1 MKLTLELSFPGNN
14 VSGYTPVRI
23 IEGTEEMSA
32 LYVYDILIRTEEG
45 SVEVRKQLGKAVDVT
60 LKDDEGK
67 ILRKIHGVVMSIEST
82 RQYTSGLAEKSSE
95 GHNYAWYKW
104 TIRPTFAKACYSRN
118 RLVYNAG
125 ELGTTFPDI
134 GKKLLSEIVKRWDKQ
149 VSILFSEKAKTRIPE
164 FIQLV
169 QNDESDYNF
178 FSRIL
183 AAWGLGYFWR
193 TAIEEGKGMTVGVGE
208 ILCIFD
214 ATCKDE
220 KVKIDEKE
228 VDVFEGGETKMQAVS
243 QQASLWKCNYGMQAI
258 GSSFLK
264 VENYNSSSS
273 SSDDAEV
280 FLSLHDETWDQ
291 LKSGTGNDSS
301 DIFMASHDNGCVCHG
316 KYEYRD
322 KNTTGYENIG
332 IGREA
337 KWESTED
344 VQCGT
349 ETYFITKMTVSATD
363 KIWKMVME
371 CRSPKTT
378 SSSGSLG
385 LGVLPRPVLVN
396 DRPDLLDEPLIQG
409 EAWPEPR
416 MRPFMA
422 VVEDEKNYSS
432 ADNSSISNRNL
443 CKVREIAGCK
453 VGDVSLN
460 NSMWVEMGSPFADK
474 NSGLLARPR
483 KGNVLFCLDRGDLSI
498 PIALTAVFR
507 GENKTPYAE
516 LKKMDRIKR
525 ENSSNETDYSAVTL
539 RNRVHV
545 PERTYTKG
553 LDGKIEDGTNT
564 TKSEPWDK
572 DVSSDNCLDVTR
584 PLSVEKLA
592 ESPLPFSQI
601 QMISLD
607 NGVKPVDHD
616 KHLTNTYLAS
626 GVVETV
632 TGFITDANLAGGYSM
647 SSIAQSVDSLRN
659 IPVTRPHFEGIS
671 MYSGKD
677 LMIQSSDH
685 QIINAGGEIVLTAA
699 QGITLRV
706 GKSSVRITE
715 AGVEILSGC
724 GKVGNPGAY
733 PAYHPKD
740 EAEGAHLMNM
750 LGGRIWVDVSGV
762 NTKGPYISNTALN
775 LFCAST
781 MLGSTFKI
789 SDFSAKLFAP
799 STTIVGG
806 AAICDTIVSGVSQAL
821 AVGKEI
827 ASTCLGASFVY
838 SDALVDGWK
847 KYEYDAT
854 TVAGGSMT
862 AVAKD
867 VSSFIGGIAGV
878 SSRFKNLFSI
888 TGSMIKMEPSAMT
901 LSSSQLWNYQNHL
914 AEVNT
919 PLSGFVAMG
928 ERAGDSSVIQHV
940 MTDVGDLFTVFCNGF
955 SQLKNNDIG
964 YEKSDKDDTFTEK
977 KASKPE
983 QKTGKTKGSKVAN
996 VVFSAVGTLGI
1007 CVTTGLKLAGKLS
1020 SAVEK
1025 LASILYLGKRDL
1037 KWGVEKVQELK
1048 KSQTSLQKKVQVMDD
1063 KLLSVK
1069 RERTEVKNRIQDV
1082 VNSHID
1088 IKMEHK
1094 ALEEQKFLV
1103 RTKEVKLNTDETRAL
1118 RTGSIAIEV
1127 ASGNI
1132 KTANNTQINI

>member
-1 MKLTLELSFPGNN
+1 MELILGWN
-14 VSGYTPVRI
+14 VTEGKSLLDDCCLIRI
-23 IEGTEEMSA
+23 IEGREEMSS
-32 LYVYDILIRTEEG
+32 LYAYDVLVNTTDDISKVRNVLNARVRI
-45 SVEVRKQLGKAVDVT
+45 EVKKGEKVLQTV
-60 LKDDEGK
+60 
-67 ILRKIHGVVMSIEST
+67 HGIIMSIEST
-82 RQYTSGLAEKSSE
+82 LQYTTGTAEQSRNGKPLV
-95 GHNYAWYKW
+95 WYKW
-104 TIRPTFAKACYSRN
+104 TIRPAFAKACYSRN
-118 RLVYNAG
+118 RLVYNAD
-125 ELGTTFPDI
+125 ELGKTFPDI
-134 GKKLLSEIVKRWDKQ
+134 GKNLLSEIVHRWDKQ
-149 VSILFSEKAKTRIPE
+149 VSILFSEKAEARIPE

-183 AAWGLGYFWR
+183 AAWGLGYVWQMPPW
-193 TAIEEGKGMTVGVGE
+193 EKEKPE
-208 ILCIFD
+208 QEKLCIID
-214 ATCKDE
+214 ATAQDRFFLGNRDLECSCME
-220 KVKIDEKE
+220 
-228 VDVFEGGETKMQAVS
+228 AVS
-243 QQASLWKCNYGMQAI
+243 KQASFWKLNYGVQEI
-258 GSSFLK
+258 DK
-264 VENYNSSSS
+264 NRINVKNYNNISGHST
-273 SSDDAEV
+273 DRTD
-280 FLSLHDETWDQ
+280 LCLHDESWDQ
-291 LKSGTGNDSS
+291 LKDKNGSKYSS
-301 DIFMASHDNGCVCHG
+301 DIFLCSHVNGHTCHG
-316 KYEYRD
+316 KYEYRNES
-322 KNTTGYENIG
+322 KEEYIPVG
-332 IGREA
+332 IGNKV
-337 KWESTED
+337 KWKD
-344 VQCGT
+344 GQGGQCDGSVV
-349 ETYFITKMTVSATD
+349 YFITKMTVSATD
-363 KIWKMVME
+363 KIWKVVME
-371 CRSPKTT
+371 GRKPKKE
-378 SSSGSLG
+378 SG

-396 DRPDLLDEPLIQG
+396 DRPDLSDEPLIQG

-416 MRPFMA
+416 MRTFMA

-432 ADNSSISNRNL
+432 AGSRNL
-443 CKVREIAGCK
+443 CKVREIAAWKEK
-453 VGDVSLN
+453 VRKEGETSEPKVVLSNFL
-460 NSMWVEMGSPFADK
+460 WVEMGSPFADK

-516 LKKMDRIKR
+516 LKKMNRIKR
-525 ENSSNETDYSAVTL
+525 EKSSNETDYSAVTL

-545 PERTYTKG
+545 PKRTYTKG
-553 LDGKIEDGTNT
+553 LDGKIKDGTNT
-564 TKSEPWDK
+564 TESEPWDK
-572 DVSSDNCLDVTR
+572 DVSSVDCLDVTR

-659 IPVTRPHFEGIS
+659 TPVTRPHFEGIS

-685 QIINAGGEIVLTAA
+685 QIVNAGGEIVLTAA

-706 GKSSVRITE
+706 GKSSVKITE

-724 GKVGNPGAY
+724 GKVENPGAY

-806 AAICDTIVSGVSQAL
+806 AAICDTIVSGISQAL

-867 VSSFIGGIAGV
+867 VCSFIGGIAGV
-878 SSRFKNLFSI
+878 PSRFKNLFSI
-888 TGSMIKMEPSAMT
+888 TGSMIKMESSAMT

-955 SQLKNNDIG
+955 SQLTNNDIG

-996 VVFSAVGTLGI
+996 VVFSAAGTLGI
-1007 CVTTGLKLAGKLS
+1007 CVTTGLKLADKLPS
-1020 SAVEK
+1020 LVEK
-1025 LASILYLGKRDL
+1025 FASILYLGKRDL
-1037 KWGVEKVQELK
+1037 KWGVGKSERLK
-1048 KSQTSLQKKVQVMDD
+1048 KSQTILQNKVSAIDEKLYRCISKDD
-1063 KLLSVK
+1063 RVHRMSRNILADIRTIKLENKCVAQQH
-1069 RERTEVKNRIQDV
+1069 NV
-1082 VNSHID
+1082 VNLGQESLIVNEKNVLHSD
-1088 IKMEHK
+1088 
-1094 ALEEQKFLV
+1094 
-1103 RTKEVKLNTDETRAL
+1103 
-1118 RTGSIAIEV
+1118 SISVNINDNKIHTE
-1127 ASGNI
+1127 SGVEIYN
-1132 KTANNTQINI
+1132 